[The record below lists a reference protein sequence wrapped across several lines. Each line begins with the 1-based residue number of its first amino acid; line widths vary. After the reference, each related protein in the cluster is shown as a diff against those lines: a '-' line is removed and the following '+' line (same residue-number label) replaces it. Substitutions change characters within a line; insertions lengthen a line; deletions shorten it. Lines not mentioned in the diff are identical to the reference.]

1 MWDTDGENKRRIIGE
16 SIVKGIRFQVMKQDE
31 FANDVNNSTEN
42 SDIRRSSRPFQILQ
56 FSIECHED
64 VAVLGQFCAKIIT
77 LRL

>member
-56 FSIECHED
+56 FSIEP
-64 VAVLGQFCAKIIT
+64 VTRMLLF
-77 LRL
+77 